1 MDVFQTIIAVSST
14 VFLLIWAWKILNLVW
29 VKPKKIEK
37 ILREQGLR
45 GNSYTP
51 LVGDMREITKMS
63 KEATAKPLRLDDDF
77 LPRIIPFILK
87 TIKTH
92 GENSFVWFGPKPA
105 VIIMDP
111 EIIREIMT
119 KSYTYQKIQGNR
131 LTKLLAQGI
140 ATYETDKWA
149 KHRRLMNP
157 AFYLEKLKLMLPA
170 FELSCGEV
178 LNKWEE
184 RIAASEDG
192 CCELDVWPYLQTMT
206 SDAIS
211 RTAFGSNYEDGRR
224 IFELQK
230 ELVELLL
237 KNIVSFFIPGFSYL
251 PTKTNRRMKKLAK
264 EAHLSVLSIINRR
277 VEAMQ
282 AGENSRDDLLGI
294 LLESNFREIQQRGNK
309 DFGISFEDIIEECK
323 LFYFAGQETTAV
335 LLVWTLIL
343 LSNHSDWQSRAREE
357 VLQAFGNRTPDFDG
371 LNRLKVMTMILNEV
385 LRLYPPVHML
395 SRRVT
400 SDEPK
405 LSRKLSLP
413 SETQLI
419 LPAILLHHDEKI
431 WGSDAKEFN
440 PGRFSEG
447 ISKAT
452 KGQLV
457 YFPFGWG
464 PRICIGQ
471 SFAILEAKMALS
483 LILQRFT
490 FELSASY
497 THAPYSVATL
507 RPQYGAQLILHKL

>member
-1 MDVFQTIIAVSST
+1 
-14 VFLLIWAWKILNLVW
+14 
-29 VKPKKIEK
+29 
-37 ILREQGLR
+37 
-45 GNSYTP
+45 
-51 LVGDMREITKMS
+51 
-63 KEATAKPLRLDDDF
+63 
-77 LPRIIPFILK
+77 
-87 TIKTH
+87 
-92 GENSFVWFGPKPA
+92 
-105 VIIMDP
+105 
-111 EIIREIMT
+111 
-119 KSYTYQKIQGNR
+119 
-131 LTKLLAQGI
+131 
-140 ATYETDKWA
+140 
-149 KHRRLMNP
+149 
-157 AFYLEKLKLMLPA
+157 
-170 FELSCGEV
+170 
-178 LNKWEE
+178 
-184 RIAASEDG
+184 
-192 CCELDVWPYLQTMT
+192 
-206 SDAIS
+206 
-211 RTAFGSNYEDGRR
+211 
-224 IFELQK
+224 
-230 ELVELLL
+230 
-237 KNIVSFFIPGFSYL
+237 
-251 PTKTNRRMKKLAK
+251 
-264 EAHLSVLSIINRR
+264 
-277 VEAMQ
+277 MQ